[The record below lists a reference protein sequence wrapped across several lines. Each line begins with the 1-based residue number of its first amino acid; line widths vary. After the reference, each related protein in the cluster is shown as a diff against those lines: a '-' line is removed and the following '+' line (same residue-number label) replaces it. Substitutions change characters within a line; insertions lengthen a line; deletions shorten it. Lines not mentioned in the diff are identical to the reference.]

1 MTTWQVSFR
10 TALIASGVGAVL
22 LASGMTPARADFMSG
37 LQNWLGGEPGSASN
51 GTQASTEGRRG
62 VWFGRGRE
70 EQVQPQGPDPFK
82 EQWVR
87 NPQLGFPTL
96 ASENIAQTERAI
108 QIYQQIV
115 AQGGWPRV
123 PELAL
128 RPGSRG
134 DEIVSLHKRLE
145 ISGDLYGQSVPNEY
159 DQAVVDAV
167 RRFQER
173 HGLPPTGVIDR
184 PTVDAM
190 NVPAHVRLQQLQAS
204 LQRLKKAV
212 PQTKNRYVIV
222 NIPSAQ
228 SEAVENGQV
237 VGRYTAVVGKADLA
251 TPTLESTIQRVS
263 FNPYWNVPKSIV
275 RNDLVPKARELTASG
290 VDFFDTY
297 RMQAIDGSG
306 RILKSNEVDWYGDAV
321 YNYRFRQLPWEENAL
336 GYIKLDFPNRYAVYM
351 HDTPEKALFGQELRY
366 ESHGCVRIHN
376 VDQMA
381 AWLLRDVP
389 GWGLP
394 RIQELKHTGEQE
406 VVELRSK
413 VQVMFVYIDGWATPD
428 GVIHFR
434 PDIYNQHSS
443 SETASS
449 AY

>member
-1 MTTWQVSFR
+1 MTTWQLNLR
-10 TALIASGVGAVL
+10 GALIATGVGAVITI
-22 LASGMTPARADFMSG
+22 AAGITPARADFMSG
-37 LQNWLGGEPGSASN
+37 LQNWLGNEPAQA
-51 GTQASTEGRRG
+51 GTQASSEGRRG
-62 VWFGRGRE
+62 IWFGRRQ
-70 EQVQPQGPDPFK
+70 EQVEPQGPDPFK

-96 ASENIAQTERAI
+96 ARENIAQTERAI
-108 QIYQQIV
+108 QIYEQIV
-115 AQGGWPRV
+115 ARGGWPRV

-134 DEIVSLHKRLE
+134 DEIVTLHQRLE

-159 DQAVVDAV
+159 DETLVQAV
-167 RRFQER
+167 RRFQES

-184 PTVDAM
+184 PTVDAL
-190 NVPAHVRLQQLQAS
+190 NVPAEVRLQQLKAS
-204 LQRLKKAV
+204 LAALKKAV

-222 NIPSAQ
+222 NIPAAQ

-290 VDFFDTY
+290 IDFFDTY

-306 RILKSNEVDWYGDAV
+306 RILRSDQIDWYGDAV
-321 YNYRFRQLPWEENAL
+321 YGYRFRQLPWEENAL
-336 GYIKLDFPNRYAVYM
+336 GYIKLDFPNKYAVYM

-376 VDQMA
+376 VDQLA

-389 GWGLP
+389 GWDLP

-406 VVELRSK
+406 VVSLRSK

-434 PDIYNQHSS
+434 PDIYNKNSGAT
-443 SETASS
+443 TAS